1 VGAKLLVAAGV
12 AGLLVGFGAAGGS
25 RAAAGQL
32 VGDVGLGDSFQI
44 SVKDSSGA
52 VVRHLDPGTYTLV
65 VHDHSSQH
73 NFDLSGPGVS
83 VLTDIPGTGDST
95 YTITLTDGL
104 YFYVCDAHAG
114 QMKGEFAVGTA
125 TLPTTTTTA
134 PSPPPAAAT
143 ALTAGISAS
152 GRVDLRPTGGL
163 SAGRFKLTITDR
175 SRTDGFR
182 LSGPGFSKSTG
193 AAFTGKVT
201 WTLALKAGTY
211 TFSSVRHPKAK
222 HALRISA

>member
-1 VGAKLLVAAGV
+1 MGAKLLVAAGL
-12 AGLLVGFGAAGGS
+12 AGVLLGFGVAGGS
-25 RAAAGQL
+25 HAATGQL

-44 SVKDSSGA
+44 SLKDSTGA
-52 VVRHLDPGTYTLV
+52 VVKHLDPGTYTLV
-65 VHDHSSQH
+65 IHDHSAIH

-83 VLTDIPGTGDST
+83 VITDIPGTGDST

-114 QMKGEFAVGTA
+114 QMRGEFAVGTA
-125 TLPTTTTTA
+125 TLTTTTTT
-134 PSPPPAAAT
+134 SPPPVPVPT
-143 ALTAGISAS
+143 ALAGAISAS
-152 GRVDLRPTGGL
+152 GKVSLRPTAGL
-163 SAGRFKLTITDR
+163 SAGRFKLTIADR

-201 WTLALKAGTY
+201 WTLALAAGTY
-211 TFSSVRHPKAK
+211 TFSSVRHPKDR
-222 HALRISA
+222 HALHVSA